1 MPHIPLLLTRK
12 AVALLCCCTALI
24 PHIQTWVQP
33 GSIVHKCVRACL
45 CVQARVCICV
55 RASRSARVSQSVC
68 ARACVRVRA
77 RVQVRVRQCN
87 FASSVSFS
95 LLFALRPEQP
105 ITISVSDPL
114 NWQDYAASRN
124 QDSLRKSRFNPR
136 TPVLNLMMKLA
147 WMKPQI
153 EADLVVM
160 SPPPPISL
168 HGDEAASLAF
178 QLE

>member
-1 MPHIPLLLTRK
+1 MRRVMVTCRRDLTIFLFSLLSSPPISPS
-12 AVALLCCCTALI
+12 LL
-24 PHIQTWVQP
+24 
-33 GSIVHKCVRACL
+33 
-45 CVQARVCICV
+45 
-55 RASRSARVSQSVC
+55 
-68 ARACVRVRA
+68 
-77 RVQVRVRQCN
+77 
-87 FASSVSFS
+87 FS

-105 ITISVSDPL
+105 IKISVSDPL